1 MAPSTRTLTTSVNGV
16 VTVPTRIQKWSVAEP
31 PLGMVT
37 VWPRVAVSGAAIPPN
52 QSQKAPVRGGEAPPP
67 VPHEGTSQS
76 GVPKLVEVSGFQNV
90 FGMPPVSKPPST
102 IKSLLQGVAVA
113 LGEAVAVGV
122 GLAGV
127 GVGLAGVAVGEA
139 VAVAVGDG
147 VAVAVGEG
155 VAVALGDGVGVGE
168 THGPASGFQMC
179 SV

>member
-31 PLGMVT
+31 PLGIVT

-113 LGEAVAVGV
+113 LGVAVAVAVGV

-127 GVGLAGVAVGEA
+127 ALGEA

-147 VAVAVGEG
+147 EAVGG
-155 VAVALGDGVGVGE
+155 GG
-168 THGPASGFQMC
+168 GPTAPGPKIFMVLIGTPIPVLS
-179 SV
+179 

>member
-1 MAPSTRTLTTSVNGV
+1 M

-31 PLGMVT
+31 PLGIVT

-102 IKSLLQGVAVA
+102 IKSLLQGVA

-139 VAVAVGDG
+139 

>member
-16 VTVPTRIQKWSVAEP
+16 VTVPARIKKWSVADP

-37 VWPRVAVSGAAIPPN
+37 VWPRVAAPGAAIPPN

-102 IKSLLQGVAVA
+102 IKSLLQGVAR
-113 LGEAVAVGV
+113 GGGGGV
-122 GLAGV
+122 GAG
-127 GVGLAGVAVGEA
+127 GG
-139 VAVAVGDG
+139 
-147 VAVAVGEG
+147 
-155 VAVALGDGVGVGE
+155 
-168 THGPASGFQMC
+168 
-179 SV
+179 

>member
-31 PLGMVT
+31 PVGIVT

-102 IKSLLQGVAVA
+102 IKSDPQGEGVG
-113 LGEAVAVGV
+113 LSDGVAVGV
-122 GLAGV
+122 AVGLGV
-127 GVGLAGVAVGEA
+127 GVGVGV
-139 VAVAVGDG
+139 G
-147 VAVAVGEG
+147 VT
-155 VAVALGDGVGVGE
+155 VGVGE
-168 THGPASGFQMC
+168 TVGGGLGVGVGVGTEVSNSSAPISGA
-179 SV
+179 VPVPV